1 MEHVR
6 NLGYHEKN
14 KPVNMGAEEGDEI
27 QTKDIDNSFSGIL
40 AQNFSNLEKE
50 RESHMCR
57 KLTEHKS
64 IQTKKET
71 PPDTS

>member
-14 KPVNMGAEEGDEI
+14 KPINMGAEEGDEI
-27 QTKDIDNSFSGIL
+27 QTKDIDNPFNGIL

-50 RESHMCR
+50 RVTHVQEAYRTQKH
-57 KLTEHKS
+57 T
-64 IQTKKET
+64 
-71 PPDTS
+71 D